1 MSEKEI
7 YSKIVEI
14 IKERQT
20 TDFIISPQL
29 KLKEDLSV
37 DSVDL
42 MEFII
47 SLEDTFKIEISDETI
62 DHFTTLSDV
71 VTYIHGKVQK

>member
-47 SLEDTFKIEISDETI
+47 NLEDTFKIEISDETI

-71 VTYIHGKVQK
+71 VTYIYGKVQK